1 MIEQQITLCSN
12 GRAVLSGYSGGL
24 LLGYAHNTGVYRLRV
39 VCSGEWDGT
48 TVVAFWHLP
57 GPAGPLTTLVADGAV
72 EVPAL
77 VTAQGG
83 SGTVTFEGSDGTRT
97 VTSASV
103 PYRVL
108 SNSGTTDHAL
118 PEPGSPAWQQFLQQ
132 VKRELRNAASGLSDE
147 ERGLILALF
156 RHAVYD
162 NGEMLPYYNALAAIW
177 SGSSLPDVPPTPSQ
191 PDTPDPPNNGLPT
204 PLYKLAAPKTFAPAN
219 KEFIDTG
226 LKLFET
232 VNDAME
238 LTLLAT
244 FSVAAGTYSGSSPAA
259 LFDCFSEGDN
269 NDLRGILG
277 CTWANGNFGVNVY
290 RSSGASNTLVD
301 DTKLQLA
308 IQIKGGKYRMT
319 QNGTFGAWN
328 SISNYGTDKT
338 VSRSLLI
345 GTSWG
350 DGATKRFYFGGT
362 VYDFQIYGKALT
374 DAQVKTLL
382 AEGSSLP
389 DVPPTPSQPE
399 TPSTSVTVPGETAV
413 YELTTP
419 TDFKIAEGKYI
430 DTGVKLFEDISAQPT
445 WTILLDSTDFSR
457 LKSLSTS
464 PVMFHCGAKEADGFL
479 SIMAWQNGGVHFN
492 LYGVDTLLGW
502 WGGSTSAYLRM
513 CLQIKGNQYKLKQ
526 NYDTTESS
534 WTDIPNYSKSIDATL
549 LLGAYRNDNGTI
561 GRFWEGNLNKFAVYN
576 KLLTDE
582 QIKTFME
589 AK

>member
-48 TVVAFWHLP
+48 TVAAFWHLP
-57 GPAGPLTTLVADGAV
+57 GPAEPLTTLVADGTV

-108 SNSGTTDHAL
+108 SNSGTTDSTL
-118 PEPGSPAWQQFLQQ
+118 PEPGTPAWQQFLQQ

-162 NGEMLPYYNALAAIW
+162 NGEMLPHYNALAALW

-191 PDTPDPPNNGLPT
+191 PE
-204 PLYKLAAPKTFAPAN
+204 K
-219 KEFIDTG
+219 
-226 LKLFET
+226 
-232 VNDAME
+232 
-238 LTLLAT
+238 
-244 FSVAAGTYSGSSPAA
+244 
-259 LFDCFSEGDN
+259 
-269 NDLRGILG
+269 
-277 CTWANGNFGVNVY
+277 
-290 RSSGASNTLVD
+290 
-301 DTKLQLA
+301 
-308 IQIKGGKYRMT
+308 
-319 QNGTFGAWN
+319 
-328 SISNYGTDKT
+328 
-338 VSRSLLI
+338 
-345 GTSWG
+345 
-350 DGATKRFYFGGT
+350 
-362 VYDFQIYGKALT
+362 
-374 DAQVKTLL
+374 
-382 AEGSSLP
+382 
-389 DVPPTPSQPE
+389 
-399 TPSTSVTVPGETAV
+399 PSTSVTVPGETAV

-419 TDFKIAEGKYI
+419 TVFKTAEKKYI
-430 DTGVKLFEDISAQPT
+430 DTGVKLFADISAQPT
-445 WTILLDSTDFSR
+445 WTILLDSTDFAS
-457 LKSLSTS
+457 LKGLTGSAAL
-464 PVMFHCGAKEADGFL
+464 FHCGTSDDSNL
-479 SIMAWQNGGVHFN
+479 RVIAWSNGGVYFN
-492 LYGVDTLLGW
+492 LYGVDTNLGW
-502 WGGSTSAYLRM
+502 WVGSSSSYLRM
-513 CLQIKGNQYKLKQ
+513 CLQIRGNQYKLS
-526 NYDTTESS
+526 YDSTEGS
-534 WTDIPNYSKSIDATL
+534 WTNIPNYSANIDATL
-549 LLGAYRNDNGTI
+549 LLGAYREDNGTI

>member
-108 SNSGTTDHAL
+108 SNSGTTDPTL

-162 NGEMLPYYNALAAIW
+162 NAEMLPHYNALAAIW
-177 SGSSLPDVPPTPSQ
+177 S
-191 PDTPDPPNNGLPT
+191 
-204 PLYKLAAPKTFAPAN
+204 
-219 KEFIDTG
+219 
-226 LKLFET
+226 
-232 VNDAME
+232 
-238 LTLLAT
+238 
-244 FSVAAGTYSGSSPAA
+244 
-259 LFDCFSEGDN
+259 
-269 NDLRGILG
+269 
-277 CTWANGNFGVNVY
+277 
-290 RSSGASNTLVD
+290 
-301 DTKLQLA
+301 
-308 IQIKGGKYRMT
+308 
-319 QNGTFGAWN
+319 
-328 SISNYGTDKT
+328 
-338 VSRSLLI
+338 
-345 GTSWG
+345 
-350 DGATKRFYFGGT
+350 
-362 VYDFQIYGKALT
+362 
-374 DAQVKTLL
+374 
-382 AEGSSLP
+382 GSSLP

-457 LKSLSTS
+457 LKNLSTS
-464 PVMFHCGAKEADGFL
+464 PVMFHCGAKEADGFM
-479 SIMAWQNGGVHFN
+479 SVMAWLNGAVVFD
-492 LYGVDTLLGW
+492 LYGAQTQFGW
-502 WGGSTSAYLRM
+502 WGGSTTAYLRM
-513 CLQIKGNQYKLKQ
+513 CLQIRGNQYKLSYDSKQ
-526 NYDTTESS
+526 TPMSEGS
-534 WTDIPNYSKSIDATL
+534 WTDIPNYSKNIDATL
-549 LLGAYRNDNGTI
+549 LLGACRNDDGTI

>member
-108 SNSGTTDHAL
+108 SNSGTTDPTL
-118 PEPGSPAWQQFLQQ
+118 PEPGTPAWQQFLQQ

-162 NGEMLPYYNALAAIW
+162 NGEMLPHYNALAALW
-177 SGSSLPDVPPTPSQ
+177 S
-191 PDTPDPPNNGLPT
+191 
-204 PLYKLAAPKTFAPAN
+204 
-219 KEFIDTG
+219 
-226 LKLFET
+226 
-232 VNDAME
+232 
-238 LTLLAT
+238 
-244 FSVAAGTYSGSSPAA
+244 
-259 LFDCFSEGDN
+259 
-269 NDLRGILG
+269 
-277 CTWANGNFGVNVY
+277 
-290 RSSGASNTLVD
+290 
-301 DTKLQLA
+301 
-308 IQIKGGKYRMT
+308 
-319 QNGTFGAWN
+319 
-328 SISNYGTDKT
+328 
-338 VSRSLLI
+338 
-345 GTSWG
+345 
-350 DGATKRFYFGGT
+350 
-362 VYDFQIYGKALT
+362 
-374 DAQVKTLL
+374 
-382 AEGSSLP
+382 GSSLP

-399 TPSTSVTVPGETAV
+399 TPSTPVTVPGETAV
-413 YELTTP
+413 YELTKA

-445 WTILLDSTDFSR
+445 WTILLESTDFSR
-457 LKSLSTS
+457 LKNLSTS
-464 PVMFHCGAKEADGFL
+464 PVMLHCGAKEADGFV
-479 SIMAWQNGGVHFN
+479 SIMTWTNGGVHFN
-492 LYGVDTLLGW
+492 LYGMDTLLGW
-502 WGGSTSAYLRM
+502 WGGSTSASLRM
-513 CLQIKGNQYKLKQ
+513 CLQIKGNQYKL
-526 NYDTTESS
+526 NYNATDGS
-534 WTDIPNYSKSIDATL
+534 WTDIPNYSKNIDATL
-549 LLGAYRNDNGTI
+549 LLGAYRDDNGTI
-561 GRFWEGNLNKFAVYN
+561 GRFWEGNLNKFAVYS

>member
-57 GPAGPLTTLVADGAV
+57 GPAELLTTLVADGAV

-108 SNSGTTDHAL
+108 TNSGTTDPTL
-118 PEPGSPAWQQFLQQ
+118 PEPGTPAWQQFLQQ

-162 NGEMLPYYNALAAIW
+162 NGEMLPHYNALAALW

-191 PDTPDPPNNGLPT
+191 PE
-204 PLYKLAAPKTFAPAN
+204 K
-219 KEFIDTG
+219 
-226 LKLFET
+226 
-232 VNDAME
+232 
-238 LTLLAT
+238 
-244 FSVAAGTYSGSSPAA
+244 
-259 LFDCFSEGDN
+259 
-269 NDLRGILG
+269 
-277 CTWANGNFGVNVY
+277 
-290 RSSGASNTLVD
+290 
-301 DTKLQLA
+301 
-308 IQIKGGKYRMT
+308 
-319 QNGTFGAWN
+319 
-328 SISNYGTDKT
+328 
-338 VSRSLLI
+338 
-345 GTSWG
+345 
-350 DGATKRFYFGGT
+350 
-362 VYDFQIYGKALT
+362 
-374 DAQVKTLL
+374 
-382 AEGSSLP
+382 
-389 DVPPTPSQPE
+389 
-399 TPSTSVTVPGETAV
+399 PSTPVTVPGETAV

-419 TDFKIAEGKYI
+419 TVFKTAEKKYI
-430 DTGVKLFEDISAQPT
+430 DTGVKLFADISAQPT
-445 WTILLDSTDFSR
+445 WTILLDSTDFAS
-457 LKSLSTS
+457 LKGLSS
-464 PVMFHCGAKEADGFL
+464 SAALFHCGTSDDSNL
-479 SIMAWQNGGVHFN
+479 RVIAWSNGGVYFN
-492 LYGVDTLLGW
+492 LYGVDTNLGW
-502 WGGSTSAYLRM
+502 WVGSSSAYLRM
-513 CLQIKGNQYKLKQ
+513 CLQIKGKQYKLS
-526 NYDTTESS
+526 YDTTEGS
-534 WTDIPNYSKSIDATL
+534 WTNIPNYSANIDATL
-549 LLGAYRNDNGTI
+549 LLGAYREDNGTI

-589 AK
+589 VK

>member
-57 GPAGPLTTLVADGAV
+57 GPSGPLTTLVADGAV

-108 SNSGTTDHAL
+108 SNSGTTDPTL
-118 PEPGSPAWQQFLQQ
+118 PEPGTPAWQQFLQQ

-162 NGEMLPYYNALAAIW
+162 NGEMLPHYNALAALW

-191 PDTPDPPNNGLPT
+191 PDTPNT
-204 PLYKLAAPKTFAPAN
+204 P
-219 KEFIDTG
+219 
-226 LKLFET
+226 
-232 VNDAME
+232 
-238 LTLLAT
+238 
-244 FSVAAGTYSGSSPAA
+244 
-259 LFDCFSEGDN
+259 
-269 NDLRGILG
+269 
-277 CTWANGNFGVNVY
+277 
-290 RSSGASNTLVD
+290 
-301 DTKLQLA
+301 
-308 IQIKGGKYRMT
+308 
-319 QNGTFGAWN
+319 
-328 SISNYGTDKT
+328 
-338 VSRSLLI
+338 
-345 GTSWG
+345 
-350 DGATKRFYFGGT
+350 
-362 VYDFQIYGKALT
+362 
-374 DAQVKTLL
+374 
-382 AEGSSLP
+382 
-389 DVPPTPSQPE
+389 
-399 TPSTSVTVPGETAV
+399 VTVPGETAV

-445 WTILLDSTDFSR
+445 WTILLESTDFSR
-457 LKSLSTS
+457 LKNLSTS
-464 PVMFHCGAKEADGFL
+464 PVMFHCGAKEADGFI

-492 LYGVDTLLGW
+492 LYGVDKLLGW
-502 WGGSTSAYLRM
+502 FGGSTSAYLRM
-513 CLQIKGNQYKLKQ
+513 CLQIKGNQYKLKL
-526 NYDTTESS
+526 NYDTAEGS
-534 WTDIPNYSKSIDATL
+534 WTDIPNYSKNIDATL
-549 LLGAYRNDNGTI
+549 LLGAYRDDNGTI

>member
-57 GPAGPLTTLVADGAV
+57 GPAEPLTTLVADGAV

-108 SNSGTTDHAL
+108 SNSGTTDPTL
-118 PEPGSPAWQQFLQQ
+118 PEPGTPAWQQFLQQ
-132 VKRELRNAASGLSDE
+132 IKQELRNAASGLSDE

-162 NGEMLPYYNALAAIW
+162 NGEMLPHYNALAALW
-177 SGSSLPDVPPTPSQ
+177 S
-191 PDTPDPPNNGLPT
+191 
-204 PLYKLAAPKTFAPAN
+204 
-219 KEFIDTG
+219 
-226 LKLFET
+226 
-232 VNDAME
+232 
-238 LTLLAT
+238 
-244 FSVAAGTYSGSSPAA
+244 
-259 LFDCFSEGDN
+259 
-269 NDLRGILG
+269 
-277 CTWANGNFGVNVY
+277 
-290 RSSGASNTLVD
+290 
-301 DTKLQLA
+301 
-308 IQIKGGKYRMT
+308 
-319 QNGTFGAWN
+319 
-328 SISNYGTDKT
+328 
-338 VSRSLLI
+338 
-345 GTSWG
+345 
-350 DGATKRFYFGGT
+350 
-362 VYDFQIYGKALT
+362 
-374 DAQVKTLL
+374 
-382 AEGSSLP
+382 GSSLP

-399 TPSTSVTVPGETAV
+399 TPSTPATVPGETAV

-419 TDFKIAEGKYI
+419 TVFKSAEQKYI
-430 DTGVKLFEDISAQPT
+430 DTGVKLFADISAQPT
-445 WTILLDSTDFSR
+445 WTILLDSTDFA
-457 LKSLSTS
+457 SLRGLTS
-464 PVMFHCGAKEADGFL
+464 SAALFHCGTSDDSNL
-479 SIMAWQNGGVHFN
+479 RVIAWSNGGVYFN
-492 LYGVDTLLGW
+492 LYGVDTQLGW
-502 WGGSTSAYLRM
+502 WVGSSSAYLRM
-513 CLQIKGNQYKLKQ
+513 CLQIRGNQYKLS
-526 NYDTTESS
+526 YDTTEGS
-534 WTDIPNYSKSIDATL
+534 WTDIPNYSANIDATL
-549 LLGAYRNDNGTI
+549 LLGAYREDNGTI

>member
-48 TVVAFWHLP
+48 TVAAFWHLP
-57 GPAGPLTTLVADGAV
+57 GPAGPLTTLVADGTV

-108 SNSGTTDHAL
+108 TNSGTTDPTL
-118 PEPGSPAWQQFLQQ
+118 PEPGTPAWQQFLQQ

-162 NGEMLPYYNALAAIW
+162 NGEMLPHYNALAALW
-177 SGSSLPDVPPTPSQ
+177 S
-191 PDTPDPPNNGLPT
+191 
-204 PLYKLAAPKTFAPAN
+204 
-219 KEFIDTG
+219 
-226 LKLFET
+226 
-232 VNDAME
+232 
-238 LTLLAT
+238 
-244 FSVAAGTYSGSSPAA
+244 
-259 LFDCFSEGDN
+259 
-269 NDLRGILG
+269 
-277 CTWANGNFGVNVY
+277 
-290 RSSGASNTLVD
+290 
-301 DTKLQLA
+301 
-308 IQIKGGKYRMT
+308 
-319 QNGTFGAWN
+319 
-328 SISNYGTDKT
+328 
-338 VSRSLLI
+338 
-345 GTSWG
+345 
-350 DGATKRFYFGGT
+350 
-362 VYDFQIYGKALT
+362 
-374 DAQVKTLL
+374 
-382 AEGSSLP
+382 GSSLP

-419 TDFKIAEGKYI
+419 TDFKIAEEKYI

-445 WTILLDSTDFSR
+445 WTILLESTDFSR
-457 LKSLSTS
+457 LKNLSTS
-464 PVMFHCGAKEADGFL
+464 PVMFHCGAKEADGFI

-492 LYGVDTLLGW
+492 LYGVDKLLGW
-502 WGGSTSAYLRM
+502 FGGSTSAYLRM
-513 CLQIKGNQYKLKQ
+513 CLQIKGNQYKLKL
-526 NYDTTESS
+526 NYDTEEGS
-534 WTDIPNYSKSIDATL
+534 WTDIPNYSKNIDATL

-561 GRFWEGNLNKFAVYN
+561 GRFWEGNLNKFAVYS